1 MSSFQLMQ
9 LAMNSARISLNKT
22 NRAGVRVLKAVYL
35 EAEATIKM
43 PRITE
48 DHADHRVLARAVK
61 CLATNPTFNGDV
73 ATGIQE
79 VLDEN
84 TLPKAALG
92 SLRHMLIYIRLV
104 PHLWKED
111 PWRAWTLL
119 TVMKDD
125 GRISNDELETLTM
138 LFAAGIDVDAEL
150 ERAMEQAEQGKVNED
165 ELLTVA
171 DELKAMA
178 EWKKL
183 ANHHG
188 AYCENTSAK

>member
-1 MSSFQLMQ
+1 
-9 LAMNSARISLNKT
+9 
-22 NRAGVRVLKAVYL
+22 LKVVYL
-35 EAEATIKM
+35 EAAATIKM

-61 CLATNPTFNGDV
+61 ALATNPTFNGDI
-73 ATGIQE
+73 ASGIQE
-79 VLDEN
+79 VLEEKGLN
-84 TLPKAALG
+84 KAARG
-92 SLRHMLIYIRLV
+92 HLRHMLIYIRLV
-104 PHLWKED
+104 PHLWEED

-119 TVMKDD
+119 KDMKED
-125 GRISNDELETLTM
+125 GRISNDELEILTM
-138 LFAAGIDVDAEL
+138 LFSAGVDVDGEL